1 MLCGIHSARSHSACA
16 SAPTVIFYFYLCDR
30 SQWRANER
38 WLCCALCTC
47 GRWNAQIGDSEWKD
61 GMGGGGWLV
70 AGPLYCIAD
79 TRLRGIMQSKHKRS
93 EHQSNNQKEKAFF
106 KAEKFYNSSG
116 TTGSIFYNIA
126 FTYLLSFLLTVHT

>member
-1 MLCGIHSARSHSACA
+1 MELILCYAAFTARDPTPHAPLPRQSSFICVTGVNGARMNAGCA
-16 SAPTVIFYFYLCDR
+16 AR
-30 SQWRANER
+30 
-38 WLCCALCTC
+38 CAVCTC
-47 GRWNAQIGDSEWKD
+47 WRWNAQIGDSEWKD

-116 TTGSIFYNIA
+116 TTGSIFY
-126 FTYLLSFLLTVHT
+126 L